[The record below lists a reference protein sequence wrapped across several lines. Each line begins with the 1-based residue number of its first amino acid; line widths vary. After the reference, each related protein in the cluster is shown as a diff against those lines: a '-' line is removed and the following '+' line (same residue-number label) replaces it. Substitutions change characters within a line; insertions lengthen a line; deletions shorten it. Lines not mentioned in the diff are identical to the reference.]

1 MARIEDW
8 LPKAVLGSP
17 EYQTARTHRSA
28 GSPHNERQEFLGDAL
43 LGLVIS
49 EFLYRRFPDLPEGD
63 LTRLRA
69 HLVCRTMLARLAES
83 VELDQVLIAEASQ
96 SIRTRAWR
104 AMAGNALEAVIAAVY
119 EVCGIEETR
128 AFIHRLYGP
137 VLEELPPPESLR
149 SAKTALQELLQARG
163 RERARYTL
171 LKERPQQ
178 SPRFEVLCE
187 VKDPAVQAQGRGDR
201 IREAEQDAAAA
212 ALAEVRRRRPEWT
225 P

>member
-1 MARIEDW
+1 MAQVEDW
-8 LPKAVLGSP
+8 LPKAVLDSP
-17 EYQTARTHRSA
+17 EYRIARTHRSA

-69 HLVCRTMLARLAES
+69 HLVCRTMLVRLAVS
-83 VELDQVLIAEASQ
+83 AELDQVLIAEASH
-96 SIRTRAWR
+96 SNRPRVWRTL
-104 AMAGNALEAVIAAVY
+104 AGNALEAVIAAVY
-119 EVCGIEETR
+119 EVCGLKEAR
-128 AFIHRLYGP
+128 AFILRLYGQ

-149 SAKTALQELLQARG
+149 SAKNSLQELLQARG
-163 RERARYTL
+163 RERACYTV

-187 VKDPAVQAQGRGDR
+187 VKDPKVRVRGTGER
-201 IREAEQDAAAA
+201 IREAEQNAATA
-212 ALAEVRRRRPEWT
+212 ALAEIRRLRPKWVL
-225 P
+225 

>member
-1 MARIEDW
+1 MAQIEDW
-8 LPKAVLGSP
+8 LPKAVLDSP
-17 EYQTARTHRSA
+17 EYRTARTHRST

-83 VELDQVLIAEASQ
+83 AELGQVLIAEAPPS
-96 SIRTRAWR
+96 THPRARR
-104 AMAGNALEAVIAAVY
+104 AMEGNALEAVIAAVY
-119 EVCGIEETR
+119 EVCGIEEART
-128 AFIHRLYGP
+128 FIHRLYGRI
-137 VLEELPPPESLR
+137 LEELPSPESLC
-149 SAKTALQELLQARG
+149 SAKNSLQELLQARG

-171 LKERPQQ
+171 LKERPQE
-178 SPRFEVLCE
+178 SPRFEVLCAVEDPE
-187 VKDPAVQAQGRGDR
+187 VRAKGTGDR
-201 IREAEQDAAAA
+201 IREAEQNAAEA
-212 ALAEVRRRRPEWT
+212 ALAEIRSRRPEWT